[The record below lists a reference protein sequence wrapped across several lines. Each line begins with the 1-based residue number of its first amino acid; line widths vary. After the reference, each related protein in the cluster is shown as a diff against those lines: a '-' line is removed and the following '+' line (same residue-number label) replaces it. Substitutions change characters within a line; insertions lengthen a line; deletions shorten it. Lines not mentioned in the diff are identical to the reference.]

1 MYCLKLSQT
10 TELDHSL
17 INGDVLARV
26 VVGRAVVMNKVEQ
39 WSHLEQWIIARLPL
53 FHCITVVVQVEV
65 LVEFV
70 ELVSTHHVCY
80 YWYTEE
86 GVSGPVHLHFRQ
98 AMNAKHKVYENE
110 QLCLTGCCVMP
121 VLVCLL
127 FLPLCRIS
135 VGFCG
140 YRILKDIR
148 NK

>member
-70 ELVSTHHVCY
+70 EPVSTHHVCY
-80 YWYTEE
+80 CWDTEE
-86 GVSGPVHLHFRQ
+86 GVSGPVHLYLRQ
-98 AMNAKHKVYENE
+98 AMNAKHKVYRKE
-110 QLCLTGCCVMP
+110 QLHLTGCCVMP

-140 YRILKDIR
+140 YHILKDIR